1 MSANGQNSSVEMSG
15 LQRKGA
21 TMAIGV
27 TIRSSYAQ
35 TKGQERL
42 PWGQSV
48 NDAEV
53 SVKPVAIQSV
63 SLE

>member
-1 MSANGQNSSVEMSG
+1 MSD

-27 TIRSSYAQ
+27 NIRSSCAQ

-48 NDAEV
+48 HDLEV
-53 SVKPVAIQSV
+53 FVKPVVIHSV
-63 SLE
+63 RLE